1 MGQLVKDPVLL
12 QLWCRLELW
21 LRFNPWPRK
30 FQMLWVQQN
39 KPKKQAN
46 TTSQKGEPWLERPYE
61 TITEVSFS
69 FVSRKAVAS
78 TLGGGL
84 FRAAPVAY
92 GGSLATDG
100 IGATATGLHHSHSNA
115 RSEPHLR
122 PTPQVTATPD
132 R

>member
-46 TTSQKGEPWLERPYE
+46 TTSQKGEPWLERPCE

-69 FVSRKAVAS
+69 FV
-78 TLGGGL
+78 
-84 FRAAPVAY
+84 
-92 GGSLATDG
+92 
-100 IGATATGLHHSHSNA
+100 
-115 RSEPHLR
+115 
-122 PTPQVTATPD
+122 
-132 R
+132 